1 MWNIYLY
8 FIILKLFTNFQ
19 NIYMFLVKIV
29 DNASLRCDLIVNTSP
44 FISLFKVWLDRKYWL
59 FLFLYLRCDLVVYT
73 SYFISLFK
81 VWLDRKYFLFS
92 ISLFKVWL
100 GRKYFL
106 FLFLYIRCDL
116 VAILEEINKEM
127 AEKKTD
133 HRPNDLR
140 SVTMFV
146 DCLRGHLFFQ

>member
-19 NIYMFLVKIV
+19 NIYIFMVKIV
-29 DNASLRCDLIVNTSP
+29 GNASLRCDLIVNTFP

-81 VWLDRKYFLFS
+81 VWLDRKYFLF
-92 ISLFKVWL
+92 
-100 GRKYFL
+100 
-106 FLFLYIRCDL
+106 LFLYLKCDL
-116 VAILEEINKEM
+116 VVN
-127 AEKKTD
+127 T
-133 HRPNDLR
+133 
-140 SVTMFV
+140 SYFY
-146 DCLRGHLFFQ
+146 FFI